1 MSDAR
6 SEVGD
11 ANAKRRGPDARRA
24 NRSAEGN
31 QRLTLHFGRDE
42 LVIRQRYEV
51 LSIVNDI
58 LIGIW
63 FVIGSFFFFY
73 ESLTYYGTWLFLIG
87 SIEMLIRPVIR
98 LARRLHLQRINA
110 HATSPAE
117 AEHDF

>member
-1 MSDAR
+1 MRGDR
-6 SEVGD
+6 SEVGSS
-11 ANAKRRGPDARRA
+11 ASTRGHDPGRTD
-24 NRSAEGN
+24 RSAGVN
-31 QRLTLHFGRDE
+31 QGLTLHFGRDE
-42 LVIRQRYEV
+42 LIIRRRYEV

-87 SIEMLIRPVIR
+87 SVEMLIRPIIR
-98 LARRLHLQRINA
+98 LTRSLHLQRINA